1 MAAPPRKAP
10 GLMDPSTELGR
21 LMQSAM
27 KIKSSQLDQQR
38 KRYDSYPAFLQST
51 LWAQGAYLELR
62 AQPLDERMPKA
73 MALKEEGNE
82 CFRQKA
88 YSDAIDRYE
97 HTLGAFRFMVQ
108 NDPEWRSQ
116 GITDDTLQ
124 LVDEL
129 GRNDAEREGIR
140 GLKLTC
146 YNNLAASYLARAAQ
160 AIALATAEP
169 GTSAVSFSLP
179 CFCPVV
185 TRPFVCPS
193 WSHGMTFPHWLRT
206 SCSHHISSF

>member
-1 MAAPPRKAP
+1 
-10 GLMDPSTELGR
+10 MDPSTELGR

-51 LWAQGAYLELR
+51 LWAQGAYLDLR

-97 HTLGAFRFMVQ
+97 HTLGAFRFVVQ

-116 GITDDTLQ
+116 GITDDTLE

-129 GRNDAEREGIR
+129 GRSDAEREGIR

-179 CFCPVV
+179 CLCPVV